1 MIIDS
6 NNQSLEVQVFSYI
19 EDGIL
24 SGKYKSGEQLTELG
38 LTKEIGVS
46 RTPIRSA
53 LHRLSEEGLVE
64 LTPNRRVVVLGVTKE
79 DVIDTYKIRM
89 RLDGLASRLCAE
101 LIDKEKI
108 SELRE
113 VVELSEFYISK
124 NNPEKIKQLDTEFHH
139 IIYEATGNRMLA
151 KILGDLHKKIKVY
164 RKASLSVSARPEK
177 SVKEHREILEAI
189 ERGDGDEAERLT
201 SLHIE
206 NAMRNILLS
215 FEN

>member
-6 NNQSLEVQVFSYI
+6 NNQSLEMQVFTYI

-24 SGKYKSGEQLTELG
+24 SGKYKSGQQLTELG

-64 LTPNRRVVVLGVTKE
+64 LTPNRRVVVLGVTKN
-79 DVIDTYKIRM
+79 DVVDTYKIRM
-89 RLDGLASRLCAE
+89 RLEGLASRLCTE
-101 LIDKEKI
+101 LIDEEKM
-108 SELRE
+108 SKLCE
-113 VVELSEFYISK
+113 VVELSEFYIAK
-124 NNPEKIKQLDTEFHH
+124 QNHEKIKELDTEFHH
-139 IIYEATGNRMLA
+139 IIYEASDNRMLA

-164 RKASLSVSARPEK
+164 RKASLSFGERVEK
-177 SVKEHREILEAI
+177 SIAEHREILEAI
-189 ERGDGDEAERLT
+189 KKGDADEAERLT

-206 NAMRNILLS
+206 NAMTNVLASLEI
-215 FEN
+215 

>member
-6 NNQSLEVQVFSYI
+6 NNQSLEMQVFTYI

-24 SGKYKSGEQLTELG
+24 SGKYKSGQQLTELG

-64 LTPNRRVVVLGVTKE
+64 LTPNRRVVVLGVTKD
-79 DVIDTYKIRM
+79 DVVDTYKIRM
-89 RLDGLASRLCAE
+89 RLEGLASRLCTE
-101 LIDKEKI
+101 LIDEEKM
-108 SELRE
+108 SKLCE
-113 VVELSEFYISK
+113 VVELSEFYIAK
-124 NNPEKIKQLDTEFHH
+124 QNHEKIKELDTEFHH
-139 IIYEATGNRMLA
+139 IIYEASANRMLA

-164 RKASLSVSARPEK
+164 RKASLSFGERVEK
-177 SVKEHREILEAI
+177 SIAEHREILEAI
-189 ERGDGDEAERLT
+189 KKGDADEAERLT

-206 NAMRNILLS
+206 NAMTNVLASLEI
-215 FEN
+215 

>member
-124 NNPEKIKQLDTEFHH
+124 NNPEKIKELDTEFHH

>member
-6 NNQSLEVQVFSYI
+6 NNQSLEMQVFSYI
-19 EDGIL
+19 EEGIL
-24 SGKYKSGEQLTELG
+24 SGRYKCGEQLTEIG

-64 LTPNRRVVVLGVTKE
+64 LTPNRRVIVLGVTKE

-108 SELRE
+108 DKLSE

-124 NNPEKIKQLDTEFHH
+124 NNPEKIKELDTEFHH
-139 IIYEATGNRMLA
+139 IIYKATGNRMLA

-164 RKASLSVSARPEK
+164 RKASLSVGERVEK

-189 ERGDGDEAERLT
+189 KRGDGDEAERLT

-206 NAMRNILLS
+206 NAMKNILDS
-215 FEN
+215 IGE

>member
-6 NNQSLEVQVFSYI
+6 VNQSLEVQVFSYI

-24 SGKYKSGEQLTELG
+24 SGRYKSGEQLTELG

-64 LTPNRRVVVLGVTKE
+64 LTPNRRVVVLGVTKD
-79 DVIDTYKIRM
+79 DVIDTYKIRI
-89 RLDGLASRLCAE
+89 RLEGLASRLCAE

-108 SELRE
+108 GKLCE

-124 NNPEKIKQLDTEFHH
+124 SNTEKIKELDTEFHQ

-164 RKASLSVSARPEK
+164 RKASLSVGERVEK

-189 ERGDGDEAERLT
+189 KKGDGDEAERLT
-201 SLHIE
+201 SIHIE
-206 NAMRNILLS
+206 NAMKNVLAS
-215 FEN
+215 FEK

>member
-6 NNQSLEVQVFSYI
+6 VNQSLEVQVFSYI

-24 SGKYKSGEQLTELG
+24 SGRYKSGEQLTELG

-64 LTPNRRVVVLGVTKE
+64 LTPNRRVVVLGVTKD
-79 DVIDTYKIRM
+79 DVIDTYKIRI
-89 RLDGLASRLCAE
+89 RLEGLASRLCAE

-108 SELRE
+108 GKLCE

-124 NNPEKIKQLDTEFHH
+124 SNTEKIKELDTEFHH

-164 RKASLSVSARPEK
+164 RKASLSVGERVEK

-189 ERGDGDEAERLT
+189 KKGDGDEAERLT
-201 SLHIE
+201 SIHIE
-206 NAMRNILLS
+206 NAMKNVLAS
-215 FEN
+215 FER

>member
-6 NNQSLEVQVFSYI
+6 VNQSLEVQVFSYI

-24 SGKYKSGEQLTELG
+24 SGRYKSGEQLTELG

-64 LTPNRRVVVLGVTKE
+64 LTPNRRVVVLGVTKD
-79 DVIDTYKIRM
+79 DVIDTYKIRI
-89 RLDGLASRLCAE
+89 RLEGLASRLCAE

-108 SELRE
+108 GKLCE

-124 NNPEKIKQLDTEFHH
+124 SNTEKIKELDTEFHH

-164 RKASLSVSARPEK
+164 RKASLSVGERVEK

-189 ERGDGDEAERLT
+189 KKGDGDEAERLT
-201 SLHIE
+201 SIHIE
-206 NAMRNILLS
+206 NAMKNVLAS
-215 FEN
+215 FEK

>member
-6 NNQSLEVQVFSYI
+6 VNQSLEVQVFSYI

-24 SGKYKSGEQLTELG
+24 SGRYKSGEQLTELG

-64 LTPNRRVVVLGVTKE
+64 LTPNRRVVVLGVTKD
-79 DVIDTYKIRM
+79 DVIDTYKIRI
-89 RLDGLASRLCAE
+89 RLEGLASRLCAE

-108 SELRE
+108 GKLCE

-124 NNPEKIKQLDTEFHH
+124 SNTEKIKELDTEFHH

-164 RKASLSVSARPEK
+164 RKASLSVGERVEK

-189 ERGDGDEAERLT
+189 KKGDGDEAERLT
-201 SLHIE
+201 SIHIE
-206 NAMRNILLS
+206 NAMKNVRAS
-215 FEN
+215 FEK

>member
-1 MIIDS
+1 MIIDG
-6 NNQSLEVQVFSYI
+6 NNQSLEMQVFSYI

-24 SGKYKSGEQLTELG
+24 SGKYNCGEQLTELG

-89 RLDGLASRLCAE
+89 RLEGLASRLCAE
-101 LIDKEKI
+101 LIDKETMHK
-108 SELRE
+108 LCE

-124 NNPEKIKQLDTEFHH
+124 DNLEKIKELDTEFHH
-139 IIYEATGNRMLA
+139 IIYEASGNRMLS

-164 RKASLSVSARPEK
+164 RKASLSKGDRVPK
-177 SVKEHREILEAI
+177 SIAEHREILEAI
-189 ERGDGDEAERLT
+189 KRGDGDEAERLT

-206 NAMRNILLS
+206 KAMQNVLVTM
-215 FEN
+215 EN